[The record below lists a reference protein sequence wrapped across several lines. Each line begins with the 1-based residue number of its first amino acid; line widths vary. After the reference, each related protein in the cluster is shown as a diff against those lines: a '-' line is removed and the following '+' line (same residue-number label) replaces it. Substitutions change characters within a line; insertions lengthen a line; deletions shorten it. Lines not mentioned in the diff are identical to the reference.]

1 MIYVLGDSSSSGT
14 ELADHLISNWPGH
27 KSTKTDHVAYRK
39 WVNDPAR
46 QKEIDKIENRAGYE
60 IFDQIQTTQSW
71 PGQLAEITGIEVINQ
86 AIAQSGPS
94 YWPYRLTQDL
104 KKYSPDTVILQ
115 FTSLDREVL
124 FTTDSTNTV
133 QPTFVTAGSLPASG
147 PETDYFVNLKLI
159 EDSVANFYKFLV
171 TVAIS
176 QDICRSHGVN
186 NIHVVST
193 FDFANTALY
202 SVGGHAKLMQCPDI
216 VNAWNATG
224 IDWLNIDSIQSCSSH
239 PILPPLYMVG
249 EMPNGH
255 HNAATYRRFA
265 EMIASK
271 YILNTV

>member
-1 MIYVLGDSSSSGT
+1 MIYVLGDSASAGT
-14 ELADHLISNWPGH
+14 ELADHLIPSWPGH
-27 KSTKTDHVAYRK
+27 KSTSTDHAAYQK
-39 WVNDPAR
+39 WATDPTTR
-46 QKEIDKIENRAGYE
+46 KEINEIQNRVGLE

-71 PGQLAEITGIEVINQ
+71 PGQLAKITNIEVINQ
-86 AIAQSGPS
+86 AITRSGPS

-104 KKYSPDTVILQ
+104 KKYSPDIVILQ
-115 FTSLDREVL
+115 FTSSDREVL
-124 FTTDSTNTV
+124 FTANSTNNV

-193 FDFANTALY
+193 FDFVNTALY
-202 SVGGHAKLMQCPDI
+202 SAGGHAKLMQYPDI

-224 IDWLNIDSIQSCSSH
+224 IDWLNLDNIQSCSSR
-239 PILPPLYMVG
+239 PILSPRSMAG

-255 HNAATYRRFA
+255 HNAATHRRFA
-265 EMIASK
+265 EMIANK
-271 YILNTV
+271 YILNTA

>member
-1 MIYVLGDSSSSGT
+1 MIYVLGDSSSAGT

-27 KSTKTDHVAYRK
+27 KSTKTDHVSYQK

-46 QKEIDKIENRAGYE
+46 QKEIDEIENRAGSE
-60 IFDQIQTTQSW
+60 IFDKIQQTLSW
-71 PGQLAEITGIEVINQ
+71 PGQLAKITGIDVINQ
-86 AIAQSGPS
+86 AIAKSGPS
-94 YWPYRLTQDL
+94 YWLYRLTQDL
-104 KKYSPDTVILQ
+104 KKYSPNTVILQ

-124 FTTDSTNTV
+124 FTSDTTDKI
-133 QPTFVTAGSLPASG
+133 QPTFVTAGSLPATG

-176 QDICRSHGVN
+176 QDICRGHGVN

-193 FDFANTALY
+193 FNFVNTALY
-202 SVGGHAKLMQCPDI
+202 SAGGYAKLMQYPDI

-224 IDWLNIDSIQSCSSH
+224 IDWLNLDSIQSCSNH
-239 PILPPLYMVG
+239 PILPPLAMVG

-255 HNAATYRRFA
+255 HNAATHRRFA
-265 EMIASK
+265 EMIANK
-271 YILNTV
+271 YILNTA

>member
-14 ELADHLISNWPGH
+14 ELADHLIPSWPGH
-27 KSTKTDHVAYRK
+27 KSTRVDHVAYKK
-39 WVNDPAR
+39 WITDPAT
-46 QKEIDKIENRAGYE
+46 QQEIDDLEDRVGFELFVQIEK
-60 IFDQIQTTQSW
+60 TQSW

-86 AIAQSGPS
+86 AIARSGPS

-104 KKYSPDTVILQ
+104 KKYSPDVVILQ
-115 FTSLDREVL
+115 FTSLDREVV
-124 FTTDSTNTV
+124 FTANSTNTV

-176 QDICRSHGVN
+176 QAICRSHGIK
-186 NIHVVST
+186 NIHVVSA
-193 FDFANTALY
+193 FDFANTTLLAA
-202 SVGGHAKLMQCPDI
+202 GGYDKLMQYSDI
-216 VNAWNATG
+216 VEAWHATG
-224 IDWLNIDSIQSCSSH
+224 IDWMSLDSIQSCSSR

-265 EMIASK
+265 EMIANK
-271 YILNTV
+271 YILNTI

>member
-1 MIYVLGDSSSSGT
+1 MIYVLGDSSSAGA
-14 ELADHLISNWPGH
+14 ELPDHLIPSWPGH
-27 KSTKTDHVAYRK
+27 KSTKTDHAAYQK
-39 WVNDPAR
+39 WINDPIR
-46 QKEIDKIENRAGYE
+46 QKEIDEIENRAGSK
-60 IFDQIQTTQSW
+60 IFDKIQQTLSW
-71 PGQLAEITGIEVINQ
+71 PGQLAEITGIDVINQ
-86 AIAQSGPS
+86 AIAKSGPS

-124 FTTDSTNTV
+124 FTAKSTNTV
-133 QPTFVTAGSLPASG
+133 QPKFVTAGSLPASG

-193 FDFANTALY
+193 FDFANTTLY
-202 SVGGHAKLMQCPDI
+202 SAGEYAKLMQNPDI

-224 IDWLNIDSIQSCSSH
+224 IDWLTIESIQSCSSH
-239 PILPPLYMVG
+239 PILPPLYMIG

-255 HNAATYRRFA
+255 HNAATHRRFA
-265 EMIASK
+265 ELIANK
-271 YILNTV
+271 YILNTA